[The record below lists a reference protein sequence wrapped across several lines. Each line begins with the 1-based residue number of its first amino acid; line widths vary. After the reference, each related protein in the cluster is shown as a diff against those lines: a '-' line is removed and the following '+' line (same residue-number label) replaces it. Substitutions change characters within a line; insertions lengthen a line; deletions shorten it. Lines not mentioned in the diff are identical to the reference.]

1 MERGRIVKK
10 LKAFIVDDEVI
21 MCEAL
26 SRLLQQMPD
35 FEVAG
40 VYHAGDDALP
50 MIEKLKPD
58 LVFLDIRM
66 PGLSGIEMAEI
77 LRQEED
83 SPAIVFVTAYDEF
96 ALKGYEVDALDY
108 ILKPF
113 EQADI
118 ERVLRKMRKRQ
129 LRRAPEVSEAG
140 LEQMVKLNIHP
151 QKFCAYDGESMIIL
165 DSQTIQLFYAEGGE
179 VFLLTVAG
187 ERYLLK
193 QTLQEVEQKLDDQRF
208 FRCHR
213 NYIVNMDF
221 VKRISPGFNRGY
233 LLTLQGKKSME
244 VPVSR
249 AHTKAL
255 EQYIYF

>member
-1 MERGRIVKK
+1 MKK
-10 LKAFIVDDEVI
+10 LKVFIVDDEVI

-26 SRLLQQMPD
+26 ARLLERIPD
-35 FEVAG
+35 IEVSG
-40 VYHAGDDALP
+40 IYHDGDEALP
-50 MIEKLKPD
+50 MVERLKPD

-66 PGLSGIEMAEI
+66 PGLSGMEMAEI
-77 LRQEED
+77 LKQRED

-113 EQADI
+113 EQADL
-118 ERVLRKMRKRQ
+118 ERVLRKMRKVQ
-129 LRRAPEVSEAG
+129 LLNASEAPEAAPERVA
-140 LEQMVKLNIHP
+140 NDHP
-151 QKFCAYDGESMIIL
+151 QRFCAYDGEMMIVL
-165 DSQTIQLFYAEGGE
+165 DSQTIQVFYAEGGE
-179 VFLLTVAG
+179 VFLLTSAG
-187 ERYLLK
+187 EKYVLK
-193 QTLQEVEQKLDDQRF
+193 QTLQEVEQKLDDRRF

-221 VKRISPGFNRGY
+221 VKKISPGFNRGY
-233 LLTLQGKKSME
+233 LLTLQGKTSVE

-249 AHTKAL
+249 AHTKEL